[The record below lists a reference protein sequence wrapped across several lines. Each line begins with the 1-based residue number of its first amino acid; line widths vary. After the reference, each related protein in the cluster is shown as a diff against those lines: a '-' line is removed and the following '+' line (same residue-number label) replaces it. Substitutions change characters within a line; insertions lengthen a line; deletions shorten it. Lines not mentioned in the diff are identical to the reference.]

1 MKVKVIRDFYDKH
14 TGDYRPNGALIDV
27 SNERFEE
34 LRKAGAFVVQ
44 VNETE
49 LEPPVEP
56 PVEPSPADNSEPE
69 QVNEPEAVQETVE
82 QPEPVTKPGRKPRKK
97 Q

>member
-34 LRKAGAFVVQ
+34 LRKAGSFVVQ
-44 VNETE
+44 VI
-49 LEPPVEP
+49 EPDPEAPVEP
-56 PVEPSPADNSEPE
+56 PVEPSPSEPSEPE
-69 QVNEPEAVQETVE
+69 QVNEPEAVQETIE
-82 QPEPVTKPGRKPRKK
+82 QTEPVIKPGRKPRKK

>member
-44 VNETE
+44 VIEPGP
-49 LEPPVEP
+49 EPPVEP
-56 PVEPSPADNSEPE
+56 SEPE
-69 QVNEPEAVQETVE
+69 QVNEPEAVQDTIE
-82 QPEPVTKPGRKPRKK
+82 QTEPVIKPGRKPRKK

>member
-34 LRKAGAFVVQ
+34 LRKAGVFVVQ
-44 VNETE
+44 VIEPDP
-49 LEPPVEP
+49 EPPVEP
-56 PVEPSPADNSEPE
+56 PVEPSEPE
-69 QVNEPEAVQETVE
+69 QVNEPEAVQDTIE
-82 QPEPVTKPGRKPRKK
+82 QTEPVIKPGRKPRKK

>member
-44 VNETE
+44 VI
-49 LEPPVEP
+49 EPEHKAPVEP
-56 PVEPSPADNSEPE
+56 PVEPSEPE
-69 QVNEPEAVQETVE
+69 QVNEPEAVQETIE
-82 QPEPVTKPGRKPRKK
+82 QTEPVIKPGRKPRKK

>member
-34 LRKAGAFVVQ
+34 LKKAGAFVVQ
-44 VNETE
+44 VNEP
-49 LEPPVEP
+49 EPEPHVEP
-56 PVEPSPADNSEPE
+56 PVEPSPAEPS
-69 QVNEPEAVQETVE
+69 EPEAVQDTVE

>member
-44 VNETE
+44 VI
-49 LEPPVEP
+49 EPEPEAPVEP
-56 PVEPSPADNSEPE
+56 PVEPSEPE
-69 QVNEPEAVQETVE
+69 QVNGPEAVHDTIEHT
-82 QPEPVTKPGRKPRKK
+82 EPVIKPGRKPRKK

>member
-44 VNETE
+44 VI
-49 LEPPVEP
+49 EPEPEAPVEP
-56 PVEPSPADNSEPE
+56 PVEPSEPE
-69 QVNEPEAVQETVE
+69 QVNEPEAVQDTIE
-82 QPEPVTKPGRKPRKK
+82 QTEPVIKPGRKPRKK

>member
-1 MKVKVIRDFYDKH
+1 MKVKVIRDLYDKH

-44 VNETE
+44 VIEPDP
-49 LEPPVEP
+49 EPPVEP
-56 PVEPSPADNSEPE
+56 SEPE
-69 QVNEPEAVQETVE
+69 QVNEPEAVQDTIE
-82 QPEPVTKPGRKPRKK
+82 QTEPVIKPGRKPRKK